1 MRTTNSNTIGY
12 QPGDPPADPAQLQR
26 FLREEL
32 NKLKAAIDAV
42 AEGFAPVVYAAP
54 AKPRDGMLRNADG
67 TQWNPGSGAG
77 LYRYDGTTSTWKPLG

>member
-1 MRTTNSNTIGY
+1 MRPTNNSTVGY

-32 NKLKAAIDAV
+32 AKWKAAYDAL
-42 AEGFAPVVYAAP
+42 ADGYLPPTYAAP
-54 AKPRDGMLRNADG
+54 TKPREGMLRNADG

-77 LYRYDGTTSTWKPLG
+77 LYRYGAGQWNFLG